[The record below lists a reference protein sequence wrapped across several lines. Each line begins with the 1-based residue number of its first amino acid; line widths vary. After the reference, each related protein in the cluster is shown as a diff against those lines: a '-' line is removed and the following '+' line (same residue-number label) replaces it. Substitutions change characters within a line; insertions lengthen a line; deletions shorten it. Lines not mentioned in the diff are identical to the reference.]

1 MFSSSDVVYDV
12 RINRNSI
19 LPRVTYNFYLGKI
32 IKTVIKDDKRLR
44 V

>member
-1 MFSSSDVVYDV
+1 MFSSSDVEYDV

-19 LPRVTYNFYLGKI
+19 LPRVTDNFDLGKR
-32 IKTVIKDDKRLR
+32 IKTVRKDDKRLR